1 MDYARTVKRIGNS
14 DDIVKVDLHDILPSA
29 TVMVVVVTGTTTE
42 GRQLTESEWK
52 ACEEACDLALELEKA
67 KHTVS
72 HASIR
77 THDPLMYHILS
88 LSS

>member
-42 GRQLTESEWK
+42 GRQLTENEWK
-52 ACEEACDLALELEKA
+52 ACEEACDLALELERT

-72 HASIR
+72 PSGHNC
-77 THDPLMYHILS
+77 DPLDD
-88 LSS
+88 